1 MAQPAPHESQ
11 RPLRLTCSP
20 LPFPSSSPPFC
31 SLSGVGGWRFSCPSC
46 RWKTGNRTGWM
57 RGVCNC
63 SVHRSLPKPSG
74 TWPIRCA
81 ASCVATGPYQ
91 RCHGAVTTLPRG
103 RNNVATGR
111 WQRTGPVVRT
121 VTALGGT
128 RSWGVFSHIPLLSST
143 SLCPA
148 CPADGR
154 HFGFFLPVLRMGRC
168 LARPFLASSL
178 PSSLLLLARRGAFM
192 RIKVPKLT

>member
-1 MAQPAPHESQ
+1 MAQPTPHESQ

-46 RWKTGNRTGWM
+46 WWKTGNRTGWM

-63 SVHRSLPKPSG
+63 FVHRSLPKPSG
-74 TWPIRCA
+74 TWPIQCA

-91 RCHGAVTTLPRG
+91 RCHGPISTLSRAHINVATGPYQRCHGPITTLPRG

-121 VTALGGT
+121 VTALRGT
-128 RSWGVFSHIPLLSST
+128 RSWGVFSPIPMT
-143 SLCPA
+143 
-148 CPADGR
+148 
-154 HFGFFLPVLRMGRC
+154 FLQAL
-168 LARPFLASSL
+168 
-178 PSSLLLLARRGAFM
+178 
-192 RIKVPKLT
+192 